1 MSLTA
6 SATTSA
12 PYYRVITPNGHGG
25 GTVGRMGDTRNREA
39 AYADAA
45 RIPGAYV
52 EVSPNGVTG
61 WDDDTAPA
69 PTADAPA
76 TPAPA
81 APVYPTHPA
90 PGVRVAL
97 DAPLGSP
104 LTARG
109 AVGTVRG
116 TLHGWAQ
123 SALGVRP
130 IVAYTRHGRDYRSA
144 TWDTVTATPATR

>member
-1 MSLTA
+1 MSSTA
-6 SATTSA
+6 TATTSA

-25 GTVGRMGDTRNREA
+25 GTVGRMGDTRDREA

-76 TPAPA
+76 APTPA
-81 APVYPTHPA
+81 APTYPA
-90 PGVRVAL
+90 PGVRVPT
-97 DAPLGSP
+97 DAPIGSP

-109 AVGTVRG
+109 AIGTVRG
-116 TLHGWAQ
+116 TLHGWAA
-123 SALGVRP
+123 SALGMRP
-130 IVAYTRHGRDYRSA
+130 VVAYTRHGREYRSA
-144 TWDTVTATPATR
+144 LWDTVTATPATR